1 MRALIALTFAC
12 LTACAQL
19 GLSPARSLDD
29 RLAYAYGVH
38 TAVVEVISHAAQT
51 GQLKPQEARQ
61 AANLAENSRQLLD
74 AAKAIEQADAKGANA
89 KLTLATAVLDQLQ
102 TYLKTAGRSPWTPR

>member
-1 MRALIALTFAC
+1 MRALVALAFVY

-19 GLSPARSLDD
+19 GLAPARSLDD

-38 TAVVEVISHAAQT
+38 TAVVEVISSAAQS
-51 GQLKPQEARQ
+51 GQISPPEARQ

-74 AAKAIEQADAKGANA
+74 AAKAIEQTDAKGASSR
-89 KLTLATAVLDQLQ
+89 LTLATAVLDQLQ
-102 TYLKTAGRSPWTPR
+102 TYLKTRGTQ

>member
-1 MRALIALTFAC
+1 MRAALLAILALGFVAC
-12 LTACAQL
+12 QSL
-19 GLSPARSLDD
+19 GLAPARSLDD

-38 TAVVEVISHAAQT
+38 TAVVEVISSAAQT

-74 AAKAIEQADAKGANA
+74 AAKAIEQTDPGAAGA
-89 KLTLATAVLDQLQ
+89 KLTLATAVLDQVQ
-102 TYLKTAGRSPWTPR
+102 TYLKSRGPK

>member
-1 MRALIALTFAC
+1 MTSMRTALAALLLYLVVAC
-12 LTACAQL
+12 QSL
-19 GLSPARSLDD
+19 GLAPARSLDD

-38 TAVVEVISHAAQT
+38 TAVVEVISSAAQT

-74 AAKAIEQADAKGANA
+74 AAKAIEQTDAKGASSR
-89 KLTLATAVLDQLQ
+89 LTLATAVLDQLQ
-102 TYLKTAGRSPWTPR
+102 AYLKSRGK